1 MTTPNDPTIP
11 DDSLDGIIAAYL
23 EAVDAGRR
31 PDRQKLLDD
40 HPQHAEALR
49 SFFAD
54 HDRMA
59 QAAAPLRL
67 ARASD
72 SEVGGDSSGALP
84 RVRYFGDYELLG
96 EIARG
101 GMGIVYKARQVSL
114 NRVVALKMIL
124 AGQFAS
130 EIEVQRFYAEARA
143 AANLQ
148 HRNIVAIHEVGQH
161 EGQHYFSM
169 DYIEGKSLAQIV
181 RENPLPA
188 DKASAYL
195 KTIAEAIEFA
205 HRQGTLHRD
214 LKPSNVLIDSFDEPR
229 ITDFGL
235 AKRIEGTAQITVTGP
250 ITGTPSYMPP
260 EQAGA
265 YDGKVSPASDVYSLG
280 ALLYDLLTG
289 RPPFLGENLV
299 VTLNQVLNSEPVA
312 PCLLSPE
319 VPRDLETICLKCLQK
334 DPQKRYPS
342 AAALA
347 DDLGRFLRHEP
358 ITARPVSQWERGWRW
373 CKRNPMV
380 SSLSGAIAVLLVIS
394 AIGGSILA
402 IRERNARQVADYNA
416 ELESQAARRAELAS
430 AEAERRRLEALDAK
444 TEADK
449 QRDEAR
455 LAAYASGMQLAQ
467 RAWEENDVVR
477 ARELLEEVP
486 KEAAGRKLRGFEWY
500 YLDRLCHSEA
510 LTLKGHSQQVNCVAF
525 SPDGQRVASGSLDDT
540 VRIWDSATGKELLS
554 VKGAGQA
561 WSVAFS
567 PDGRSLASGSGT
579 SLRIWDSTTGKKLV
593 DFDEGA
599 VSSVAFSPDGKRLVS
614 GQDVGTFGVVRI
626 WDSATGKQLL
636 GFNTPAPVRSVTFSP
651 DGKRLASGHDAGTV
665 GMVKIW
671 DSANGKELVDFKGHA
686 HAVWSVA
693 FSPDGLRL
701 ASSGGDSLK
710 VWDTASGKEL
720 LDLQYGALTSVFSP
734 DGKRLASGSSDQTVK
749 VWDSATGKLLS
760 DLKGH
765 AHVVLS
771 VAFSPDGQH
780 LASGSRDNT
789 VKIWDSST
797 SNVFFSLKGPARQ
810 FTYLLKS
817 IAFSP
822 DGQRLASGGM
832 VSGSLDSSTLKIWDI
847 ATGKEL
853 FDLKGHSGSVTT
865 VAFSPDGQRLASA
878 SMDGTLKIWD
888 IVTGK
893 ELFDLEGHS
902 GDVATMAFSPDGQR
916 LASAGGDSLKIWNT
930 ATGKE
935 LFDLKGHGGRVVNV
949 TFSTDGHRLMSGS
962 MDHKVKVWD
971 VRTGKELFDLMPVPG
986 DLVLRMVFSPD
997 GQKLVSYA
1005 DAKDD
1010 PTIKIWQIA
1019 TGKELFAL
1027 KGHAHAVRSVAF
1039 SPDGERLASSG
1050 AFDNTVKIWDTATGK
1065 ELLNL
1070 KGHTGVVAFS
1080 PDSQR
1085 LASGR
1090 DSIDLWE
1097 AMNVSPEIRCRRA
1110 ITQMVADLFGQFL
1123 LRVDVLERLRTLP
1136 GMSPSLRREAIT
1148 VAQTYPEDPSALNE
1162 LARPL
1167 VKLPG
1172 REMSGYRKGLRYCEE
1187 ACQLEPENSVSLNTL
1202 GLAYYRVGNYE
1213 KALATLLHSDEIN
1226 RAKFQSSF
1234 PGDLAFLAM
1243 TQHQLGHSNE
1253 AQAELKRLRERM
1265 KGPRWEEDDEA
1276 QAYLHE
1282 AEALLA
1288 KAKASSGK

>member
-23 EAVDAGRR
+23 EAVDAGQR
-31 PDRQKLLDD
+31 PDRQKLLDE
-40 HPQHAEALR
+40 HPQHAEALGA
-49 SFFAD
+49 FFAD

-67 ARASD
+67 AGASD
-72 SEVGGDSSGALP
+72 SEVGGDSSSALP

-130 EIEVQRFYAEARA
+130 ETEVQRFYAEARA

-312 PCLLSPE
+312 PRLLSPE
-319 VPRDLETICLKCLQK
+319 VPPDLETICLKCLEK
-334 DPQKRYPS
+334 DPTRRYPT

-380 SSLSGAIAVLLVIS
+380 SSLSAAIAILLVTS

-402 IRERNARQVADYNA
+402 IRERNARQVADNNA

-455 LAAYASGMQLAQ
+455 VTAYASGMQLAQ
-467 RAWEENDVVR
+467 RAWEENNVAR
-477 ARELLEEVP
+477 ARDLLEEVP

-510 LTLKGHSQQVNCVAF
+510 LTLKGH
-525 SPDGQRVASGSLDDT
+525 GAS
-540 VRIWDSATGKELLS
+540 VES
-554 VKGAGQA
+554 V
-561 WSVAFS
+561 
-567 PDGRSLASGSGT
+567 
-579 SLRIWDSTTGKKLV
+579 
-593 DFDEGA
+593 
-599 VSSVAFSPDGKRLVS
+599 
-614 GQDVGTFGVVRI
+614 
-626 WDSATGKQLL
+626 
-636 GFNTPAPVRSVTFSP
+636 
-651 DGKRLASGHDAGTV
+651 
-665 GMVKIW
+665 
-671 DSANGKELVDFKGHA
+671 
-686 HAVWSVA
+686 
-693 FSPDGLRL
+693 
-701 ASSGGDSLK
+701 
-710 VWDTASGKEL
+710 
-720 LDLQYGALTSVFSP
+720 
-734 DGKRLASGSSDQTVK
+734 
-749 VWDSATGKLLS
+749 
-760 DLKGH
+760 
-765 AHVVLS
+765 
-771 VAFSPDGQH
+771 
-780 LASGSRDNT
+780 
-789 VKIWDSST
+789 
-797 SNVFFSLKGPARQ
+797 
-810 FTYLLKS
+810 
-817 IAFSP
+817 AFSP
-822 DGQRLASGGM
+822 DGQRLASGSYDQT
-832 VSGSLDSSTLKIWDI
+832 VKIWDS

-853 FDLKGHSGSVTT
+853 FDLKGHSGPVTSVAFSPDGQRLAAGERDGTVKIWNSAAGKPLFVLKGHANWVT
-865 VAFSPDGQRLASA
+865 SVAFSPDGQRLASG
-878 SMDGTLKIWD
+878 SYDQTVKIWD
-888 IVTGK
+888 SATGK
-893 ELFDLEGHS
+893 ELFSLKGHAS
-902 GDVATMAFSPDGQR
+902 TVMSVAFSPDGQR
-916 LASAGGDSLKIWNT
+916 LASGSSDNTVRIWDGSTGKELFSLKGHASTVVSVAFSPDGQRLASGSSDYTVKIWDSATGKELFSLKGHASTVMSVTFSSDGRRLASGSYDNT
-930 ATGKE
+930 VKIWDVASGKELFSLKGHTRGVNSVAFSSDGERLASGSTDNTVKIWDAATDKEQFALKGHADWAASVAFSADGRHLVSGGRDQTVKTWDIASGKELFTLGGRPGWVDSVAFSPDGQHLASANYAAVEIWDSASGKELFTIKGHFGFNSVAFSPDGQRLAAGERDGTVKIWESATGKQLLVLKGHADWVTSVAFSPDGRLLASGGRDQTAKIWDTTTGKELFALKGHSSWVTSVAFSPDGQRLASGSYDQTVKIWDSATGKE
-935 LFDLKGHGGRVVNV
+935 LFDLKGHSGPV
-949 TFSTDGHRLMSGS
+949 T
-962 MDHKVKVWD
+962 
-971 VRTGKELFDLMPVPG
+971 
-986 DLVLRMVFSPD
+986 
-997 GQKLVSYA
+997 
-1005 DAKDD
+1005 
-1010 PTIKIWQIA
+1010 
-1019 TGKELFAL
+1019 
-1027 KGHAHAVRSVAF
+1027 SVAF
-1039 SPDGERLASSG
+1039 SPDGQRLASG
-1050 AFDNTVKIWDTATGK
+1050 GWDRTIRIWDSATGK
-1065 ELLNL
+1065 ELFSL
-1070 KGHTGVVAFS
+1070 KRGADVEVNDVVFS
-1080 PDSQR
+1080 PDGQR
-1085 LASGR
+1085 LASANTDG
-1090 DSIDLWE
+1090 SIHLWE
-1097 AMNVSPEIRCRRA
+1097 TSVSPEIEHGRA
-1110 ITQMVADLFGQFL
+1110 TRQLVADLFGRL
-1123 LRVDVLERLRTLP
+1123 ILRADVLERLQTLP
-1136 GMSPSLRREAIT
+1136 GMSPSRRQEVTIL
-1148 VAQTYPEDPSALNE
+1148 AQTYPEDPRALNE
-1162 LARPL
+1162 RAWQLVMPL
-1167 VKLPG
+1167 GGEMPG
-1172 REMSGYRKGLRYCEE
+1172 YHRALRYSEE
-1187 ACQLEPENSVSLNTL
+1187 ACQLEPENGLSLNTL
-1202 GLAYYRVGNYE
+1202 GVAYYRIGNYE
-1213 KALATLLHSDEIN
+1213 KALATLLRSDAIN
-1226 RAKFQSSF
+1226 KAQFNGSI
-1234 PGDLAFLAM
+1234 PTDLAFLAM
-1243 TQHQLGHSNE
+1243 THQQLGHAKE
-1253 AQAELKRLRERM
+1253 AQTELQRLRERM
-1265 KGPRWEEDDEA
+1265 KDPRWAKDNEE
-1276 QAYLHE
+1276 QGFLHE